1 MAYPSYMLQGS
12 ERAPR
17 TAAELERLRAQRQEI
32 TSQLDEV
39 TQRRGRLG
47 QERLNAR
54 ARGDLAMVQEY
65 DATIN
70 LLGER
75 MNTLNGQ
82 LISADKAIAEAVAN
96 GVGQRSQSQTQV
108 FTLPGGQSIGIGPA
122 AIPGMPVV
130 GSLSWQRELAE
141 VRNHYTRLMALEAAG
156 LILLGAIVARWAW
169 VRGRKSV
176 NALAGGAEI
185 AGLRNSVDAI
195 AIEVERI
202 SENQR
207 YVTKLMTEGS
217 AAPVAKQFPE
227 PMKRDISR

>member
-1 MAYPSYMLQGS
+1 MPQGTQ
-12 ERAPR
+12 RTPQ
-17 TAAELERLRAQRQEI
+17 TAAELQRLRAQREEI

-65 DATIN
+65 DATIKT
-70 LLGER
+70 LGDR
-75 MNTLNGQ
+75 MTELNGQ
-82 LISADKAIAEAVAN
+82 LTAADKAIAEAVAN
-96 GVGQRSQSQTQV
+96 GVGEREGQTQV
-108 FTLPGGQSIGIGPA
+108 FTLPGGERIGIGTEVGQLTG
-122 AIPGMPVV
+122 IPVG
-130 GSLSWQRELAE
+130 GSLFPERDLAALHTHYQRII
-141 VRNHYTRLMALEAAG
+141 ALEAAG
-156 LILLGAIVARWAW
+156 LVLLGAIVARWAW
-169 VRGRKSV
+169 LRGRRAV
-176 NALAGGAEI
+176 GAGAASGEI

-207 YVTKLMTEGS
+207 YVTKLMTEGA
-217 AAPVAKQFPE
+217 AAPAAKQFPD